1 MSRRS
6 LGSALVVG
14 AVAVFAFMLG
24 ASSGEPARA
33 TERSASPFR
42 NLGILA
48 RALSHIESSY
58 VEAVDHDRLVYG
70 AIRGMV
76 ATLDPHSS
84 FMDPEEYGIQEA
96 DMLGRFGGIGIEVDV
111 VEDWLTVISPIAGGP
126 AARAG
131 LRSGD
136 QIVAI
141 DGRSARAMPIDAAV
155 RRMRGEPGTR
165 VRVRL
170 RRPAP
175 EGDASPDE
183 EGGRSRYIDVELTR
197 EVIRVE
203 SVEARLVPRANGPD
217 VLYLRIRSFQET
229 TVEELRAA
237 IDRLVDESARRAG
250 APIGG
255 VLLDLRN
262 NPGGLLD
269 QSVLVADEFL
279 REGVIVSTR
288 GQNGR
293 ILDESRAV
301 SGGTRPPWPMLVLV
315 NEYTASAA
323 EIVAGALQDHHR
335 AVVAGSRT
343 FGKGSV
349 QTVID
354 LPDGS
359 ALKLTIARYYTPSGR
374 SIQARGI
381 DPDVEIEQVEP
392 ELLERARRREVP
404 VVREAD
410 LDEHL
415 RGDREP
421 EAGTAP
427 APAPATGAGRPEG
440 TSRRDPRR
448 RATDTSSNPFADDFQ
463 LRTAHQTL
471 LALIAARSAAT
482 R

>member
-1 MSRRS
+1 MHRRVPAW
-6 LGSALVVG
+6 ALVSG
-14 AVAVFAFMLG
+14 ILAFCSFALGVAVG
-24 ASSGEPARA
+24 GPARA
-33 TERSASPFR
+33 TERAASPFR
-42 NLGILA
+42 NLGVFA
-48 RALSHIESSY
+48 RAISHIETSY
-58 VEAVDHDRLVYG
+58 VEPVDHDRLIYG

-111 VEDWLTVISPIAGGP
+111 VEDWLTVISPIPGGP
-126 AARAG
+126 AQRAG

-141 DGRSARAMPIDAAV
+141 DGRSARAMSIDEAV

-170 RRPAP
+170 RRPADDD
-175 EGDASPDE
+175 DASPDSE
-183 EGGRSRYIDVELTR
+183 RGRSRYLDVELTR

-203 SVEARLVPRANGPD
+203 SVEGRLLPRSDASPI
-217 VLYLRIRSFQET
+217 LYLRIRAFQES
-229 TVEELRAA
+229 TVNELRAA
-237 IDRLVDESARRAG
+237 LDRLVDEAARRG
-250 APIGG
+250 HREVGG
-255 VLLDLRN
+255 VLLDLRD

-269 QSVLVADEFL
+269 QCVLAADEFL

-293 ILDESRAV
+293 LIDESRAV
-301 SGGTRPPWPMLVLV
+301 SGGTRPDWPMLVLV

-323 EIVAGALQDHHR
+323 EILAGALQDHHR
-335 AVVAGSRT
+335 AVVAGQRT

-359 ALKLTIARYYTPSGR
+359 ALKLTIARYYTPDGR

-381 DPDVEIEQVEP
+381 EPDVEIEQVAP
-392 ELLERARRREVP
+392 ALLARSRRGDLP

-410 LDEHL
+410 LDAHL
-415 RGDREP
+415 RGEREDAEP
-421 EAGTAP
+421 SPDA
-427 APAPATGAGRPEG
+427 RPD
-440 TSRRDPRR
+440 RRDQPRAQPSGEAR
-448 RATDTSSNPFADDFQ
+448 SPFVDDFQ
-463 LRTAHQTL
+463 LRTAYQTL
-471 LALIAARSAAT
+471 LALVAARAT